1 MIKTDTV
8 LVIGAAG
15 QIGTELTNALI
26 ENYGLNQVI
35 ASDIRKPEHY
45 RSDVKFELLDT
56 MNAEAVFDLIKK
68 HQVTVVY
75 QLAAM
80 LSATGEKFPMKA
92 WDLNMKGL
100 LNVLELAK
108 EGHIRQIFWP
118 SSIAVFGSTTP
129 KQNTAQLTITEP
141 NTVYGISKLAG
152 ERWCEY
158 YFNKFN
164 VDVRSIRYPGLIS
177 SSEPGGGTTDYAIHI
192 FYEAI
197 EKQRYASFLSAET
210 RLPMMY
216 MPDAIRGTI
225 ELMQASASNIKTRSA
240 YNFAA
245 LDFTPAELAKAIQ
258 KYIPDFV
265 LSFAPDFRQAI
276 ADSWPQSILDVNA
289 RAEWG
294 WKPQYDLDAMTKDM
308 IQQLSIKLN
317 KKTLV

>member
-45 RSDVKFELLDT
+45 RSDVKFELFDT